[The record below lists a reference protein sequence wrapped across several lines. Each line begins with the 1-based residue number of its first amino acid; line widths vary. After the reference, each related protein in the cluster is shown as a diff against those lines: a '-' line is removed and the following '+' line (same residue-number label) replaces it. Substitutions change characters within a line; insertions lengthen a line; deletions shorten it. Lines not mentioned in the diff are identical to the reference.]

1 MPAKLSPQQK
11 IVNAALSLIEK
22 KGWRALSLS
31 TLAHKAGVP
40 VETFY
45 ELCPNKAA
53 LMKLIGASVDIAALK
68 RFAAPDERTPARDRA
83 FDAVLT
89 VFEAM
94 TPFKPALKIIHEET
108 RGDPAAWLDAA
119 PVLVRSAQWVCDSAG
134 LPTTGVYGFAV
145 TRGIGVLLADTMG
158 VWLSDGED
166 LSKTMAHVDRRLRT
180 AESWFDLI
188 KVKDDKSKDA
198 QKDKAGAD

>member
-1 MPAKLSPQQK
+1 MPTKLSPQQK
-11 IVNAALSLIEK
+11 IVNAALALIEK
-22 KGWRALSLS
+22 SGWRTLSLS
-31 TLAHKAGVP
+31 QLAHKSGVP

-68 RFAAPDERTPARDRA
+68 RFSPPDERTPARDRA

-94 TPFKPALKIIHEET
+94 TPFKPALKIIHTET

-119 PVLVRSAQWVCDSAG
+119 PVLLRSANWVADSAG
-134 LPTTGVYGFAV
+134 LTTSGLYGFGL
-145 TRGIGVLLADTMG
+145 TRGIALLMADTMS
-158 VWLSDGED
+158 VWLEDGED
-166 LSKTMAHVDRRLRT
+166 HSKTMAHVDRRLR
-180 AESWFDLI
+180 AAQGWFDSF
-188 KVKDDKSKDA
+188 KSKDEKKEEA
-198 QKDKAGAD
+198 KAD